1 MSVNASSYHQ
11 EVQDIYASDF
21 DSTSARQAGNERLNS
36 ESLKAVAQSDS
47 TTLGTSADGSNPQLG
62 QIPPGAMG
70 GANAFNAVSG
80 SAILAVLASKTM
92 SELKNLETALT
103 LLEDQ
108 LHQEEMSLKIAS
120 HGAKRDAS
128 VVRASNHL
136 TKACLNYVQYSSAK
150 NIGKEMERL
159 RSEPQMTAKTGDRQ
173 DPTKADPKNP
183 ANSNANSTQVTI
195 KKSGDTP
202 PTPPRADRDSPT
214 QSNST
219 SSSVEQVE
227 VQISGTPPIPPRID
241 RDLPTQSRSAT
252 PSAKKGGEGQASG
265 SQIKIGGSATAS
277 NSSNDNSSPRG
288 GGRSLNELQNAGM
301 AHKALSDALQ
311 STMQGA
317 SDLVAGELD
326 YLSGRLDVAAQESG
340 HTKEGVGKAAGELKN
355 FMSEI
360 LQMLS
365 KMSED
370 EAAVTK
376 MTIEL
381 RS

>member
-173 DPTKADPKNP
+173 GPTKADPKNP

-195 KKSGDTP
+195 KKSGD
-202 PTPPRADRDSPT
+202 SPT
-214 QSNST
+214 QSEST
-219 SSSVEQVE
+219 SSSAGQVEQVE

-252 PSAKKGGEGQASG
+252 SSDKKGDEGQASG